1 MWIGGVRVVIR
12 DEQNRILLVRQHHEG
27 RDIWM
32 VPGGGIEEGETSPEA
47 ARREVREETGLYI
60 QVGRLIWHIEQ
71 ITSQGE
77 QRFVNYFEGEILG
90 GQLALGSDP
99 ELDEDG
105 QVLREVRFMSQEEIK
120 GLKSLYPDCLR
131 GELWTFFEEGDEG
144 YDPYKIRK

>member
-77 QRFVNYFEGEILG
+77 QRFVNYFEG
-90 GQLALGSDP
+90 
-99 ELDEDG
+99 
-105 QVLREVRFMSQEEIK
+105 
-120 GLKSLYPDCLR
+120 
-131 GELWTFFEEGDEG
+131 
-144 YDPYKIRK
+144 

>member
-12 DEQNRILLVRQHHEG
+12 DEKNRILLVRQHHEG

-32 VPGGGIEEGETSPEA
+32 VPGGGIEEGETSLEA
-47 ARREVREETGLYI
+47 ACREVREETGLDI

-90 GQLALGSDP
+90 GRLALGNDP

-105 QVLREVRFMSQEEIK
+105 QVLREVRFMSRDEIR
-120 GLKSLYPDCLR
+120 GLKTLHPDCLR